1 MTDYARHPL
10 SAAWPDMV
18 QDELEAL
25 VESIQMHGL
34 RDAIVLFDG
43 QVLDGWHRYQACL
56 AAGMPPSFI
65 EFEGTD
71 PVEFITD
78 KHTRRSLTLTQRMTA
93 IALMNTW
100 APRGRPDH
108 KNKVAVT
115 STLTLDALAKQAGG
129 SKKTAQQVKAAIT
142 TGRPEVVKAMQAG
155 ELSAE
160 RAAAIAKLP
169 SKDQVKAI
177 TAPKITVDDG
187 MATSSELIA
196 DMEETQRENAHLEEK
211 VTAMQA
217 DDKAAEI
224 GKAMTRVHGLEGRIS
239 QLMTQLHA
247 SEKLAKNYAT
257 TFHKLRKLLKTETH
271 AEMIRAVEGLVSES
285 A

>member
-1 MTDYARHPL
+1 
-10 SAAWPDMV
+10 MV

-65 EFEGTD
+65 EFEGDD
-71 PVEFITD
+71 PVDFITD
-78 KHTRRSLTLTQRMTA
+78 KHTRRSLTLTQRMVA
-93 IALMNTW
+93 IALMNRW
-100 APRGRPDH
+100 APSGGAGKQSR
-108 KNKVAVT
+108 VAVT

-169 SKDQVKAI
+169 AKEQVNAI
-177 TAPKITVDDG
+177 TAPKITVPVPEDDG
-187 MATSSELIA
+187 PDAAELAANAAAATA
-196 DMEETQRENAHLEEK
+196 A
-211 VTAMQA
+211 AQA
-217 DDKAAEI
+217 DAAMVQKLLESDAPLAEALAEN
-224 GKAMTRVHGLEGRIS
+224 KRLNAEVAALRQRLNGLMSEKNEAIALVKSRDRTIAK
-239 QLMTQLHA
+239 L
-247 SEKLAKNYAT
+247 EKLATA
-257 TFHKLRKLLKTETH
+257 
-271 AEMIRAVEGLVSES
+271 
-285 A
+285 